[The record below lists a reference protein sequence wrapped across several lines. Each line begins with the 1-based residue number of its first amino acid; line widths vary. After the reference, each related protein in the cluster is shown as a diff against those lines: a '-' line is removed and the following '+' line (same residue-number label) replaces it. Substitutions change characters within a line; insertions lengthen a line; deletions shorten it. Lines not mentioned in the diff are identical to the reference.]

1 MKNIAFILILLGLIT
16 AIGFV
21 IYLDLSYNSDK
32 PTSQKVVQVEQKKQ
46 IELPNSPI
54 QTKEKSKLEEIT
66 HLKQPTTQKQIRS
79 TIPTKKAETSLTVE
93 NIKAEPSLTINLA
106 EESLPLDPPIL
117 TSPLDSLS
125 QLFEEKKYDELIKTI
140 DNKEWYQLEPQALA
154 FRLAAV
160 LELSHKHIKTEKYDD
175 AIFILEHQLN
185 MNSDAPKAYSILAQA
200 YTSKGKIK
208 NALQVLN
215 DGSVIVSDRE
225 QAETLLVIQSN
236 MVNQHIKFLQD
247 NEHWLELIKFI
258 DTDPIQGSDDYY
270 LYKLTAA
277 QAYIEIYELDKAEE
291 QLTLAAFDPE
301 LHSQINNLKK
311 EILKRRNELA
321 EQALEEEQPEDPEL
335 IKIPITLKGD
345 SIYVKVHLNEKRYV
359 KLLLDTGASI
369 THLSTNTKS
378 ALGSKGVF
386 PDGDRIFITASG
398 KLRAPVARIELV
410 SMGEAGVSNL
420 LVAFSDIFSKES
432 GIDGLLGMNFLR
444 FYNFSFNFD
453 EGFLELKPKGT

>member
-1 MKNIAFILILLGLIT
+1 MKNTFFILVFLSLT
-16 AIGFV
+16 ATIGFV
-21 IYLDLSYNSDK
+21 IYLDVSNSSDK
-32 PTSQKVVQVEQKKQ
+32 PTPQKVVQVQQEKQ
-46 IELPNSPI
+46 VTLSSKPI
-54 QTKEKSKLEEIT
+54 PIKEESELEEK
-66 HLKQPTTQKQIRS
+66 LDPKQTNVQKQVS
-79 TIPTKKAETSLTVE
+79 LTIPSNKIEMPLAVKKIET
-93 NIKAEPSLTINLA
+93 EPSLPIDQV
-106 EESLPLDPPIL
+106 EENPPLDSPVL

-125 QLFEEKKYDELIKTI
+125 QLFEEKKYDELINAI
-140 DNKEWYQLEPQALA
+140 DHKEWYQLKPQALA

-160 LELSHKHIKTEKYDD
+160 LELSHKHIKTENYDD
-175 AIFILEHQLN
+175 AIFLLEHQLN
-185 MNSDAPKAYSILAQA
+185 MNSDAPKAYSVLAQA

-208 NALQVLN
+208 NALQILN

-225 QAETLLVIQSN
+225 QAETLLGIQSN
-236 MVNQHIKFLQD
+236 MVNQHIKFLQE

-258 DTDPIQGSDDYY
+258 DSEPIPGSDDYY

-277 QAYIEIYELDKAEE
+277 QAYIEIFELDKAEE

-301 LHSQINNLKK
+301 LNAQIQNLKN
-311 EILKRRNELA
+311 EILKRRQELA
-321 EQALEEEQPEDPEL
+321 EQAKEEEPPEDSET

-359 KLLLDTGASI
+359 TLLLDTGASI
-369 THLSTNTKS
+369 THLSTNTKT
-378 ALGSKGVF
+378 ALGQKGVY

-420 LVAFSDIFSKES
+420 LVAFSDIFSRES